1 MYRKMELQLESV
13 RKLKIRKHKFISQLN
28 EIGYLI
34 NIGDIEPYVNKANEL
49 TEELIKLQHQ
59 KWDIDKKILEVDVEF
74 SNINKFI
81 KEENNI
87 NIIDLV
93 VNSEIKDKNSYL
105 EKLNDIG
112 LVTAKEYEDIK
123 EYLWNNVKK
132 RKQSYNL
139 PKWM

>member
-1 MYRKMELQLESV
+1 MELQLESV

>member
-1 MYRKMELQLESV
+1 MELQLESV
-13 RKLKIRKHKFISQLN
+13 RKLKIKKHRFISQLN

-34 NIGDIEPYVNKANEL
+34 NIEDIEPYVNKANEL
-49 TEELIKLQHQ
+49 TEELIKLQLQ
-59 KWDIDKKILEVDVEF
+59 KWDIDKKTLEVDVEF

-87 NIIDLV
+87 SIINLV

>member
-1 MYRKMELQLESV
+1 MELQLESV
-13 RKLKIRKHKFISQLN
+13 RKLKIKKHRFISQLN

-34 NIGDIEPYVNKANEL
+34 NIEDIEPYVNKANEL
-49 TEELIKLQHQ
+49 TEELIKLQLQ
-59 KWDIDKKILEVDVEF
+59 KWDIDKKTLEVDVEF

-87 NIIDLV
+87 SIIDLV

>member
-13 RKLKIRKHKFISQLN
+13 RKLKIKKHRFISQLN

-34 NIGDIEPYVNKANEL
+34 NIEDIEPYVNKANEL
-49 TEELIKLQHQ
+49 TEELIKLQLQ
-59 KWDIDKKILEVDVEF
+59 KWDIDKKTLEVDVEF

-87 NIIDLV
+87 SIIDLV

>member
-13 RKLKIRKHKFISQLN
+13 RKLKIKKHRFISQLN

-34 NIGDIEPYVNKANEL
+34 NIEDIEPYVNKANEL
-49 TEELIKLQHQ
+49 TEELIKLQLQ
-59 KWDIDKKILEVDVEF
+59 KWDIDKKTLEVDVEF

-87 NIIDLV
+87 SIINLV